1 MPSAPSQAG
10 TPMMSNAGKGAGPK
24 GGSNGGKGG
33 GGNGGKGSPA
43 QAMLAPQPSLKVGLG
58 PDDPPPYGDLRYST
72 AYWDARHA
80 AVGDMPFDWYM
91 GYDRLAGILRQR
103 LPPVSS
109 GAEILDLGFGTS
121 EVAACLHADGW
132 TNVTAVDTSVVAV
145 TRARSARRH
154 RARTELQFLQ
164 MDACKMEFP
173 EECFDAVIDKALLD
187 TLVTGGHSFP
197 RARDMLSEVYRLL
210 RPGGVFFCVSHA
222 AVATRLPYLAHDTSK
237 PWRIEVVRVAKTRIQ
252 EEGIPDDELP
262 DDAGG
267 GYFHIYI
274 CTKPPIPNADA
285 YGEDGPLQDGDD
297 ISEEHEDAESGGMS
311 PEMPA
316 SSTMMGMEAKPV
328 DAYAEGPTY
337 DDEAGESLAGPAA
350 LATDDNRL
358 EQAGPP
364 ASSEAIVDDI
374 GNLGDDAG
382 YGGLGEDL
390 GGLGDDALG
399 GDDLGAIPD
408 GDAF

>member
-10 TPMMSNAGKGAGPK
+10 TPMVGNAGKGNGPK
-24 GGSNGGKGG
+24 GGSNGVKGG
-33 GGNGGKGSPA
+33 KGGKGSP
-43 QAMLAPQPSLKVGLG
+43 MLAPQPSLKFELG

-222 AVATRLPYLAHDTSK
+222 AVATRLPYLAHDASK

-274 CTKPPIPNADA
+274 CTKPPIP
-285 YGEDGPLQDGDD
+285 DD
-297 ISEEHEDAESGGMS
+297 ISEENDDAQSGGMS

-328 DAYAEGPTY
+328 DASAAGPTY
-337 DDEAGESLAGPAA
+337 DDEPSAPAA
-350 LATDDNRL
+350 LAPADSRF
-358 EQAGPP
+358 EQP
-364 ASSEAIVDDI
+364 ASSPEAVDDI
-374 GNLGDDAG
+374 GNLDDDAEF
-382 YGGLGEDL
+382 GGLGEDL
-390 GGLGDDALG
+390 GGD
-399 GDDLGAIPD
+399 DDLGALPV